1 MECRYQTPKA
11 IAQYLGVHEQTV
23 RRLSRQGDIPA
34 VKVGGQYRY
43 DLAEVEAKLREQVD
57 EASKRG

>member
-1 MECRYQTPKA
+1 MYKTPKE
-11 IAQYLGVHEQTV
+11 IASHLGVHEHTV
-23 RRLSRQGDIPA
+23 RRLTRNGKIPG
-34 VKVGGQYRY
+34 VLVGAQYRY